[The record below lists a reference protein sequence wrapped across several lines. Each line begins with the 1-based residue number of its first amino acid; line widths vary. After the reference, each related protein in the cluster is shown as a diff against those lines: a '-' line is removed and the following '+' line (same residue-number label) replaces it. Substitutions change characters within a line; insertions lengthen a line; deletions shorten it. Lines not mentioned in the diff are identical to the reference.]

1 MTMTKPGIEE
11 IVRGTTKT
19 ELHPLHENVKSY
31 YGKAV
36 IVETNTMRYLYS
48 YDTLVVAVSFETD
61 TIVLHNEYAWSLTT
75 LRHIKEFL
83 QQHGKPKY
91 TKAELLKIDFL
102 QYVKAWEE

>member
-1 MTMTKPGIEE
+1 MTIKGLDETI
-11 IVRGTTKT
+11 RGTSKT
-19 ELHPLHENVKSY
+19 ELQPLHENVKSY

-36 IVETNTMRYLYS
+36 IVETDYMRYLYS

-83 QQHGKPKY
+83 QQQHGKPKY

-102 QYVKAWEE
+102 QYVKAWEEN